1 MNEYDDIVVG
11 SGISGL
17 TTALILGMN
26 KRRVLLIEKSSK
38 IGGSLSRFYK
48 KGIAFD
54 TGFHFT
60 GGLANDLI
68 LKDLLS
74 VLSIY
79 KDIEPEFI
87 EKPENNRFI
96 FENHNKSF
104 EFHLGVK
111 QNRQD
116 LINYF
121 PNEKDAISAYFE
133 KMKQIRINTRAMDIH
148 AEFEMQKPLDEDF
161 ISLKDMLDSLS
172 GNNLLKTLLS
182 AYSMC
187 HGTNPSKISFADHSR
202 VTYTLCES
210 IARIKGGGDALIKA
224 FRKKLKKYNVDIKTD
239 TFITSCQDIKKRKVG
254 IFVLNNGQMLSP
266 ENCIFTIHPKEILN
280 TFGREKTS
288 KAFRERVEG
297 FEESIGLFNVFMKFA
312 KADEKPFEPSVI
324 TFYPEDNM
332 EKMFDRNHKGDLPL
346 VMIRNAETVKG
357 KNINTVNAFEISH
370 FSDVEKWADS
380 FTGNR
385 PQSYGEYKKNRTSQI
400 LNRILKFFP
409 EYEDHLEVIDSASM
423 LTFRD
428 YLNSPYGSAYGI
440 KQKIGQF
447 NLMGRVQY
455 KNTFAAGQSSVL
467 PGIIGA
473 MMSGFTICRYLLSKD
488 VYENF
493 IKQN

>member
-1 MNEYDDIVVG
+1 MNEYDDVVVG

-60 GGLANDLI
+60 GGLANDVI
-68 LKDLLS
+68 LQDLLS

-87 EKPENNRFI
+87 EKPENNKFI

-104 EFHLGVK
+104 KLQLGIN
-111 QNRQD
+111 QNMQD
-116 LINYF
+116 HIDYF
-121 PNEKDAISAYFE
+121 PHEKDAITAYFD
-133 KMKQIRINTRAMDIH
+133 KMKHIRKNTKSMDIH
-148 AEFEMQKPLDEDF
+148 AEFEMQRPLDEDF
-161 ISLKDMLDSLS
+161 ISLKDMLDSIS
-172 GNNLLKTLLS
+172 DNNTLKTLLS

-210 IARIKGGGDALIKA
+210 IARIKGGGETLIKA
-224 FRKKLKKYNVDIKTD
+224 FKKKLKKYNVDIKTD

-254 IFVLNNGQMLSP
+254 TFVLNNGQKLSP
-266 ENCIFTIHPKEILN
+266 ENCIFTIHPKEILD
-280 TFGREKTS
+280 TFGRDNTS
-288 KAFRERVEG
+288 KAFRDRVEN
-297 FEESIGLFNVFMKFA
+297 FEESIGLFNVFIKFT
-312 KADEKPFEPSVI
+312 KPDEKPFEPSVI
-324 TFYPEDNM
+324 TFYPEDDM
-332 EKMFDRNHKGDLPL
+332 EKMFDNNHKGNLPL
-346 VMIRNAETVKG
+346 VMIRNTETVKG
-357 KNINTVNAFEISH
+357 KNINTINAFEISH
-370 FSDVEKWADS
+370 FSDVEKWANS

-385 PQSYGEYKKNRTSQI
+385 SISYGEYKKARTSQI
-400 LNRILKFFP
+400 LNRILRFFP
-409 EYEDHLEVIDSASM
+409 EYKNHLEVIDSASM

-447 NLMGRVQY
+447 NLIGRVHY
-455 KNTFAAGQSSVL
+455 KNTFAAGQSAVL

-493 IKQN
+493 IKHN